1 MDLSDRW
8 MVGWALGGTVVAV
21 AATLLLTII
30 GLARRIVRQAGEI
43 EEALDGARENT
54 TALFDLSEVNLG
66 LDQATRTL
74 RAMREDG

>member
-8 MVGWALGGTVVAV
+8 IVGWALGGTVVAV

>member
-8 MVGWALGGTVVAV
+8 VLGWALGGTVVAV

-30 GLARRIVRQAGEI
+30 GLARRIVRQAGDI
-43 EEALDGARENT
+43 EKALDGARENT
-54 TALFDLSEVNLG
+54 TALFDISAVNLG

-74 RAMREDG
+74 RAAREDG

>member
-8 MVGWALGGTVVAV
+8 ILGWALGGAVVAV

-30 GLARRIVRQAGEI
+30 GLARRIVRQAGDI

-54 TALFDLSEVNLG
+54 TALFDVSAVNLG

-74 RAMREDG
+74 RAVREDG